1 METLNT
7 TCVIVGGGPAGMM
20 LGLILARNGVDVVVL
35 EKHADFFRDFRGD
48 TIHPSTISVLGQLGL
63 RERFLGL
70 PHTSVTSLDVV
81 VNGNRLHPID
91 FSRLPAPDDFLV
103 LAPQWD
109 FLTFLTEDAAR
120 YPNFRLLLQTEATEL
135 IWESGVVR
143 GVRAQGPEG
152 ALEVHGRL
160 TVSADG
166 RASVLRDQAG
176 LRPRRFGVPIDV
188 LWFRIPKPED
198 LPAHTL
204 AYVGSG
210 GMVVSIEREDY
221 VQLGLIIR
229 KGGFDEL
236 REAGLPAF
244 RTAVVGAA
252 PHLRAVLET
261 ITDWDQ
267 VKLLSVQIDRL
278 PRWYRRGFLAI
289 GDAAHAM
296 SPAFGVGVNYA
307 IQDAVATANALT
319 VTLREL
325 GPVGAEDAE
334 AEDAGAE
341 DAGAG
346 GQQAQRGVDLRL
358 LDGIQRRRMP
368 AVAGMQRIQL
378 AAHRFI
384 SRPEGVRLLPEPM
397 PGPARVAIAAAT
409 PVTQMLAS
417 RLIGRGLRPETVA
430 PELR

>member
-70 PHTSVTSLDVV
+70 PHTSVTNLDVV

-91 FSRLPAPDDFLV
+91 FGRLPAPDDFLV

-109 FLTFLTEDAAR
+109 FLTFLAQDAAR
-120 YPNFRLLLQTEATEL
+120 HPNFRLLMQTEATEL
-135 IWESGVVR
+135 LWEGGAVR

-152 ALEVHGRL
+152 ELEVRGRL

-166 RASVLRDQAG
+166 RRSGLREQAG

-198 LPAHTL
+198 LPPHTL
-204 AYVGSG
+204 AYVGGG
-210 GMVVSIEREDY
+210 GMVVSLEREDY

-236 REAGLPAF
+236 QEAGLATF
-244 RTAVVGAA
+244 RATVANAA

-319 VTLREL
+319 ATLQEL
-325 GPVGAEDAE
+325 GPVGGAGTVSDIGDRE
-334 AEDAGAE
+334 AE
-341 DAGAG
+341 
-346 GQQAQRGVDLRL
+346 RGVDLRL
-358 LDGIQRRRMP
+358 LDGIQQRRMP

-384 SRPEGVRLLPEPM
+384 SRPEGVRLLPEAL

-409 PVTQMLAS
+409 PVTQVLAS
-417 RLIGRGLRPETVA
+417 RLIGRGLRPETVT

>member
-48 TIHPSTISVLGQLGL
+48 TIHPSTIGVLGELGL

-70 PHTSVTSLDVV
+70 PHTSITALDVV

-91 FSRLPAPDDFLV
+91 FSRLAPPDDFLV

-109 FLTFLTEDAAR
+109 FLNFLAEDAR
-120 YPNFRLLLQTEATEL
+120 RHPNFRLLMQTEATEL
-135 IWESGVVR
+135 IWEEDAVSGVVAH
-143 GVRAQGPEG
+143 GPDGDLEIRA
-152 ALEVHGRL
+152 RL

-166 RASVLRDQAG
+166 RASQLRAQAG

-204 AYVGSG
+204 AYVGGG
-210 GMVVSIEREDY
+210 GMVVTIERHDY
-221 VQLGLIIR
+221 VQVGLIIT
-229 KGGFDEL
+229 KGGYGEL
-236 REAGLPAF
+236 QAGGLDAF
-244 RTAVVGAA
+244 RRAVVDAA
-252 PHLRAVLET
+252 PHLREALET

-307 IQDAVATANALT
+307 VQDAVATANALT
-319 VTLREL
+319 ATLREL
-325 GPVGAEDAE
+325 GP
-334 AEDAGAE
+334 AGT
-341 DAGAG
+341 AG
-346 GQQAQRGVDLRL
+346 GSPAASDSTGEVDLRL

-368 AVAGMQRIQL
+368 AVAAMQRIQL
-378 AAHRFI
+378 AAHRTI

-397 PGPARVAIAAAT
+397 PAALRAALAVAT
-409 PVTQMLAS
+409 PGMQAISS
-417 RLIGRGLRPETVA
+417 RLIGRGLRPESVS

>member
-7 TCVIVGGGPAGMM
+7 TCVIAGGGPAGMM

-48 TIHPSTISVLGQLGL
+48 TIHPSTIGVLGELGL

-70 PHTSVTSLDVV
+70 PHTSVRALDVV

-91 FSRLPAPDDFLV
+91 FSRLAPPDDFLV

-109 FLTFLTEDAAR
+109 FLNFLAEDAR
-120 YPNFRLLLQTEATEL
+120 RHPNFRLLMQTEATEL
-135 IWESGVVR
+135 IWEEDAVR
-143 GVRAQGPEG
+143 GVVAHGPDGDLEIRA
-152 ALEVHGRL
+152 RL

-166 RASVLRDQAG
+166 RASELRSQAG

-188 LWFRIPKPED
+188 LWFRIPKPDD

-204 AYVGSG
+204 AYVGGG
-210 GMVVSIEREDY
+210 GMVVTIERHDY
-221 VQLGLIIR
+221 VQVGLIIP
-229 KGGFDEL
+229 KGGYGEL
-236 REAGLPAF
+236 HAGGLDAF
-244 RTAVVGAA
+244 RRAVIDAA
-252 PHLRAVLET
+252 PHLREALET

-307 IQDAVATANALT
+307 VQDAVATANALT
-319 VTLREL
+319 ATLREL
-325 GPVGAEDAE
+325 GPLGVEGGSETATGPTAE
-334 AEDAGAE
+334 
-341 DAGAG
+341 
-346 GQQAQRGVDLRL
+346 VDLRL

-368 AVAGMQRIQL
+368 AVAAMQRIQL
-378 AAHRFI
+378 AAHRTI
-384 SRPEGVRLLPEPM
+384 SRPEGVRLLPESM
-397 PGPARVAIAAAT
+397 PAMLRAALAVAT
-409 PVTQMLAS
+409 PGMQAVSS
-417 RLIGRGLRPETVA
+417 RLIGRGLRPESVS

>member
-48 TIHPSTISVLGQLGL
+48 TIHPSTIGVLGELGL

-70 PHTSVTSLDVV
+70 PHTSVRALDVV

-91 FSRLPAPDDFLV
+91 FSRLAPPDDFLV

-109 FLTFLTEDAAR
+109 FLNFLAEDAR
-120 YPNFRLLLQTEATEL
+120 RHPNFRLLMQTEATEL
-135 IWESGVVR
+135 IWEEDAVR
-143 GVRAQGPEG
+143 GVVAHGPDGDLEIRA
-152 ALEVHGRL
+152 RL

-166 RASVLRDQAG
+166 RASELRAQAG

-204 AYVGSG
+204 AYVGGG
-210 GMVVSIEREDY
+210 GMVVTIERHDY
-221 VQLGLIIR
+221 VQVGLIIP
-229 KGGFDEL
+229 KGGYGEL
-236 REAGLPAF
+236 HAGGLDAF
-244 RTAVVGAA
+244 RRAVIDAA
-252 PHLRAVLET
+252 PHLREALET

-307 IQDAVATANALT
+307 VQDAVATANALT
-319 VTLREL
+319 ATLREL
-325 GPVGAEDAE
+325 GPAGVEGGSATATGPAAE
-334 AEDAGAE
+334 
-341 DAGAG
+341 
-346 GQQAQRGVDLRL
+346 VDLRL

-368 AVAGMQRIQL
+368 AVAAMQRIQL
-378 AAHRFI
+378 AAHRTI

-397 PGPARVAIAAAT
+397 PAVLRAALAVAT
-409 PVTQMLAS
+409 PGMQAVSS
-417 RLIGRGLRPETVA
+417 RLIGRGLRPESVS

>member
-70 PHTSVTSLDVV
+70 PHTSVTKLDVV

-91 FSRLPAPDDFLV
+91 FGRLPDPDDFLV

-109 FLTFLTEDAAR
+109 FLTFLAQDAAR
-120 YPNFRLLLQTEATEL
+120 HPNFRLLMETEATAL
-135 IWESGVVR
+135 IREGDAVR
-143 GVRAQGPEG
+143 GVRAHGPDGE
-152 ALEVHGRL
+152 LEVRGRL

-166 RASVLRDQAG
+166 RTSVLREQAG

-198 LPAHTL
+198 LPPHTL
-204 AYVGSG
+204 AYIGGG
-210 GMVVSIEREDY
+210 GMVVTIERQDY
-221 VQLGLIIR
+221 LQIGLVIR

-236 REAGLPAF
+236 REAGLATF
-244 RTAVVGAA
+244 RETVADAA

-319 VTLREL
+319 ATLQEL
-325 GPVGAEDAE
+325 GPDGD
-334 AEDAGAE
+334 
-341 DAGAG
+341 
-346 GQQAQRGVDLRL
+346 VDLRL
-358 LDGIQRRRMP
+358 LDGIQRRRVP
-368 AVAGMQRIQL
+368 AVSAMQRIQL

-384 SRPEGVRLLPEPM
+384 SRPEGVRLLPEAM
-397 PGPARVAIAAAT
+397 PGPLRLAIAAAT
-409 PVTQMLAS
+409 PTTQVLAS
-417 RLIGRGLRPETVA
+417 RLVGRGLRPETVA

>member
-48 TIHPSTISVLGQLGL
+48 TIHPSTIGVLGELGL

-70 PHTSVTSLDVV
+70 PHTSVRALDVV

-91 FSRLPAPDDFLV
+91 FSRLAPPDDFLV

-109 FLTFLTEDAAR
+109 FLNFLAEDAR
-120 YPNFRLLLQTEATEL
+120 RHPNFRLLMQTEATEL
-135 IWESGVVR
+135 IWEEDAVHGVVAH
-143 GVRAQGPEG
+143 GPDGDLEIRA
-152 ALEVHGRL
+152 RL

-166 RASVLRDQAG
+166 RASELRAQAG

-204 AYVGSG
+204 AYVGGG
-210 GMVVSIEREDY
+210 GMVVTIERHDY
-221 VQLGLIIR
+221 VQAGLIIP
-229 KGGFDEL
+229 KGGYGEL
-236 REAGLPAF
+236 HAGGLDAF
-244 RTAVVGAA
+244 RRAVIDAA
-252 PHLRAVLET
+252 PHLREALET

-307 IQDAVATANALT
+307 VQDAVATANALT
-319 VTLREL
+319 ATLREL
-325 GPVGAEDAE
+325 GPAGVEGGSATATGPAAE
-334 AEDAGAE
+334 
-341 DAGAG
+341 
-346 GQQAQRGVDLRL
+346 VDLRL

-368 AVAGMQRIQL
+368 AVAAMQRIQL
-378 AAHRFI
+378 AAHRTI

-397 PGPARVAIAAAT
+397 PAVLRAALAVAT
-409 PVTQMLAS
+409 PGMQAVSS
-417 RLIGRGLRPETVA
+417 RLIGRGLRPESVS